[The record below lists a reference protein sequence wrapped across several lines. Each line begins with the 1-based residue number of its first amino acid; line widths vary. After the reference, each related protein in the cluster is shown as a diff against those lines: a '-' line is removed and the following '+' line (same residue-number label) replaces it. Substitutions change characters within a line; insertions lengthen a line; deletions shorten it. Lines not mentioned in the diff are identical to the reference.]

1 MVPGGPP
8 FTRWE
13 GNPQGTNLQAGP
25 GSTGLIRIRDVGL
38 LLLVLLL
45 LGGGLGVSVV
55 QSEEPGLKRRKLTI
69 GGVLMDALVDFH
81 DIGGEVEEILPSHL
95 VGKGP
100 KIVGKQ
106 NGRSMFAVGSG
117 LPREVGGIVTADG
130 GSVKASMTSDGFLQ
144 LQPAMAGFRT
154 RNAEIF
160 KALYPDKPVPAYTE
174 EVIFEYIDESG
185 ARLLIGGAEIGK
197 TTSYLLKK
205 DPTTGEIIFRLR
217 RDIIN
222 EKASGKRLDPDVSST
237 FPTRVK
243 LCGPRRTNCETRTII
258 RKPGD
263 EIRIDPRTRRMSIVF
278 NKDNLPF
285 RRKHRTAQRLSWA
298 CESGGRGFFITY
310 REGSLGGFRRPGRSD
325 IGTLSCRDGVLR
337 CERTAPGQK
346 CNFDFR
352 DYITSRVEASLFW
365 LDWLLSRKDPH
376 THYFTLAPDPLVKRH
391 IRIGNLHNLESIQ
404 EVNPKVWAIDH
415 PGDVSGAAGD
425 GGETA
430 WVADWLQRALCG
442 ASAAGCG
449 GAPDFK
455 VLEINAVNDGLVLI
469 DERTGTK
476 LKHVERVRLYSLRQ
490 PYGWGK
496 RGDFIAALITNS
508 RGAAAVAAL
517 THLNEELQAPDL
529 LEEDVDRAHFD
540 PFQTMLEGLQ
550 EEEKWE
556 THRVQLPERT
566 QALVIFPTTHI
577 EDMKGSL
584 GFPVGS
590 PPPVPAKI
598 HPLAP
603 PARATFR
610 PEQP

>member
-1 MVPGGPP
+1 MILV
-8 FTRWE
+8 
-13 GNPQGTNLQAGP
+13 GP
-25 GSTGLIRIRDVGL
+25 GSAGLIRIRHIGL
-38 LLLVLLL
+38 LLFTLLL
-45 LGGGLGVSVV
+45 LGGVLGVSVV
-55 QSEEPGLKRRKLTI
+55 QSEETGLKRRKLTI
-69 GGVLMDALVDFH
+69 GGVLVDALVDFYH
-81 DIGGEVEEILPSHL
+81 FGGEVDEVLPSDL

-100 KIVGKQ
+100 KTVGKQ
-106 NGRSMFAVGSG
+106 NGRSMITVESG
-117 LPREVGGIVTADG
+117 RPRELGGIVTSDG
-130 GSVKASMTSDGFLQ
+130 GSVKVSMTRDGFLQ
-144 LQPAMAGFRT
+144 LQPASAGFRN

-174 EVIFEYIDESG
+174 EVIFEYVDENG
-185 ARLLIGGAEIGK
+185 ARLLIGGAESEN

-217 RDIIN
+217 RDIIK
-222 EKASGKRLDPDVSST
+222 EKNPGEILDPDVSSI
-237 FPTRVK
+237 FPTLVK
-243 LCGPRRTNCETRTII
+243 LCDERRANCETRTII

-263 EIRIDPRTRRMSIVF
+263 EIRIDPRTRRMNIVF

-285 RRKHRTAQRLSWA
+285 RRKHRTAERLSWA
-298 CESGGRGFFITY
+298 CESGGQGFFITY
-310 REGSLGGFRRPGRSD
+310 REGSLGGFRRPGHSD

-352 DYITSRVEASLFW
+352 DYVTSRVDAALFG

-376 THYFTLAPDPLVKRH
+376 AHYFTFAPDPSVKRH
-391 IRIGNLHNLESIQ
+391 IRIGNLRNLESIR
-404 EVNPKVWAIDH
+404 EVHPKAWAIDH
-415 PGDVSGAAGD
+415 PGDVGGSVGD
-425 GGETA
+425 GEETA
-430 WVADWLQRALCG
+430 WVTDWLQRALCG
-442 ASAAGCG
+442 ASEAGCG

-476 LKHVERVRLYSLRQ
+476 LKHVERARLYSLRQ

-496 RGDFIAALITNS
+496 RGDFVAALITNS
-508 RGAAAVAAL
+508 RGAAKVAAL
-517 THLNEELQAPDL
+517 TRLNEDLQAPDL
-529 LEEDVDRAHFD
+529 IEEDVDQAHFD

-556 THRVQLPERT
+556 THRMQLPERT

-577 EDMKGSL
+577 EDMKGIL
-584 GFPVGS
+584 GFPVKS

-598 HPLAP
+598 HSLAP
-603 PARATFR
+603 PARAITFR
-610 PEQP
+610 PDQP